1 MMNRHSLDP
10 YPIPKDR
17 LPMYINEPWL
27 IDKTLL
33 DLQPK
38 SEPDDKDDNIRIYI
52 PMDLNRD
59 AILRRLDGIINH
71 YGEANEENEY
81 AFSTEVDALVA
92 QIEIYDQIW
101 YVRHMPSKGEHSLE
115 AIALVKE
122 FVSRLQ
128 EIPDGCAEC
137 FPFELI
143 EELEGEFLT
152 ECE

>member
-101 YVRHMPSKGEHSLE
+101 YVRHMPSKGEHSL
-115 AIALVKE
+115 
-122 FVSRLQ
+122 
-128 EIPDGCAEC
+128 
-137 FPFELI
+137 
-143 EELEGEFLT
+143 
-152 ECE
+152 